1 LASFKFGESDYKKP
15 KCADQKNYTAF
26 CDLKTITFA
35 VCQSGK
41 TKTLDFVKI
50 SIWHQDCFLTG
61 YIAMQTFWQKFK
73 TTLAMIK
80 FEHTL
85 FALPFAFLG
94 AVLAANGL
102 PSAWQILWITVAMF
116 GARSAAMTFN
126 RLIDRRFDAANPR
139 TAQRELPSG
148 KLSAKFAWAF
158 FITSVALFLLA
169 AYLLNWL
176 TFVLSPVALLSIL
189 GYSYA
194 KRFTSL
200 AHLILGWSLAISPT
214 AAWIAVRGTIDS
226 GTPLLLSL
234 LVMMWTAGF
243 DVLYACQDYDYDKK
257 AGLRSIPARFGI
269 KNSLMIARLFHAQA
283 FFVLILL
290 YLVTDLGWL
299 ALTGVLAVGA
309 LMIYQHTLVKANDLS
324 RMNAAFFTTNA
335 FVSVILFITFGGAV
349 FYNKVF

>member
-1 LASFKFGESDYKKP
+1 
-15 KCADQKNYTAF
+15 
-26 CDLKTITFA
+26 
-35 VCQSGK
+35 
-41 TKTLDFVKI
+41 
-50 SIWHQDCFLTG
+50 
-61 YIAMQTFWQKFK
+61 
-73 TTLAMIK
+73 MIK

-102 PSAWQILWITVAMF
+102 PTLSQILWITAAMF

-126 RLIDRRFDAANPR
+126 RIIDRKFDAANPR
-139 TAQRELPSG
+139 TANRELPSG
-148 KLSAKFAWAF
+148 KLSVGFAWSF
-158 FITSVALFLLA
+158 FLASVALFEAA
-169 AYLLNWL
+169 AYMLNWL
-176 TFVLSPVALLSIL
+176 TFALSPVALLSIL

-214 AAWIAVRGTIDS
+214 AAWIAVRGAIDS
-226 GTPLLLSL
+226 EVPLLLSL

-243 DVLYACQDYDYDKK
+243 DVLYACQDFEFDKK

-269 KNSLMIARLFHAQA
+269 KGAMMIARLFHVQA
-283 FFVLILL
+283 FIVLMFL

-299 ALTGVLAVGA
+299 ALVGVIAVGVLMV
-309 LMIYQHTLVKANDLS
+309 YQHTLVKPNDLS

-349 FYNKVF
+349 LLAKLN